1 MLEIIDYIEKNAR
14 TCTLKETALLFNYHP
29 KYLSQLIKQ
38 TFNKTF
44 KEIQTEQRMKNAIQL
59 LRYSE
64 LSIAEI
70 SQNVGISNVSQFY
83 KNFSA
88 LYTLSPNEYRKTL
101 TKH

>member
-44 KEIQTEQRMKNAIQL
+44 KEIQTEQRMKMRYNYCVIQNYQSL
-59 LRYSE
+59 KSLKM
-64 LSIAEI
+64 LVF
-70 SQNVGISNVSQFY
+70 Q
-83 KNFSA
+83 
-88 LYTLSPNEYRKTL
+88 T
-101 TKH
+101 